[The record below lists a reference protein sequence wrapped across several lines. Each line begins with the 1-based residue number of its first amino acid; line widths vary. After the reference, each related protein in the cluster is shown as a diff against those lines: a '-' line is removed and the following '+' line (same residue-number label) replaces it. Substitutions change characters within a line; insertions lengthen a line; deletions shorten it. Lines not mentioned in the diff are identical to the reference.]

1 MWRGPGAPRLGPDA
15 SGLSRRL
22 ACLGELAVIGCKF
35 EPSAR
40 ELRAE
45 RQGAFE
51 PSAREPSAS
60 ERQGAER
67 RQGAS
72 KLARQRLCAI
82 FRLG

>member
-1 MWRGPGAPRLGPDA
+1 MWRGPGAPRPGPDA

-45 RQGAFE
+45 RQGA
-51 PSAREPSAS
+51 

-67 RQGAS
+67 PERGQGAS
-72 KLARQRLCAI
+72 KLARQRVCAI